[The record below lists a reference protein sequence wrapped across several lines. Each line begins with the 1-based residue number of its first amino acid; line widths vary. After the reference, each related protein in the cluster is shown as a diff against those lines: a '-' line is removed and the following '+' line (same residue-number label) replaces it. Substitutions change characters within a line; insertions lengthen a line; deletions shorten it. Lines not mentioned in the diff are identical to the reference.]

1 MKRSSLL
8 GLFLFAVG
16 LFLLSISSP
25 ILGMPESPHSPI
37 YPPAALLQS
46 VAIDD
51 GYPTVETTKSLVLSA
66 LSSESVE
73 IARTVSRCFYFVSG
87 RPAIVTSF
95 SNGKHREGSAH
106 YRLKAVDFRLHHL
119 TRKEVVRVF
128 NCSEVLL
135 GEGYY
140 VAVERRPLHL
150 HAALRM
156 AGE

>member
-1 MKRSSLL
+1 MKRASLL
-8 GLFLFAVG
+8 GLFLLAVG
-16 LFLLSISSP
+16 LSLLNISSP
-25 ILGMPESPHSPI
+25 ILGMPESPHSPM

-46 VAIDD
+46 VAIDE
-51 GYPTVETTKSLVLSA
+51 GYPTVGTTESLVLSA

-73 IARTVSRCFYFVSG
+73 IARTVNRCFYYVSG
-87 RPAIVTSF
+87 SPAIVTAF
-95 SNGKHREGSAH
+95 SNGRHREGSAH

-119 TRKEVVRVF
+119 TKGEVARVL

-140 VAVERRPLHL
+140 VVVERWPLHL

-156 AGE
+156 MGE